1 MVTRTFRASAPL
13 ALLGFSRENFP
24 STLIATGNHLFFAN
38 ILIRSITE
46 ELYCQYDESQT
57 FCG

>member
-1 MVTRTFRASAPL
+1 MVTRAFRASAPL
-13 ALLGFSRENFP
+13 ALLGFSREIFL
-24 STLIATGNHLFFAN
+24 STLMATGNHVSFAN
-38 ILIRSITE
+38 ILIRSIIE